1 MSGFLAF
8 FTPSI
13 TRAIDY
19 GYGFVFAAC
28 NLAGAV
34 VVYFLYESSGLSL
47 ESLSVDMILILYCDL
62 TGE

>member
-8 FTPSI
+8 TPFI

-19 GYGFVFAAC
+19 RYAFVIAAC